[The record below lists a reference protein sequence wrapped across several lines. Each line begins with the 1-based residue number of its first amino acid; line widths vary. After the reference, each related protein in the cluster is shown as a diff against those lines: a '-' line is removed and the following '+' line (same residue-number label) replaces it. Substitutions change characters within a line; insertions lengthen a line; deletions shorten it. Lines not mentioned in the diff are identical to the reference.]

1 MKRPTE
7 DDGPTSPQ
15 DALQASLRHQR
26 ILTEFGTRALA
37 ESGVPVLLQEATRR
51 ALAGI
56 GIDHA
61 KAMRHRPETGDL
73 LIVAGVGWREG
84 VVGHAT
90 VPADRWSPAGLALHT
105 HQPVGVPDL
114 RAAGDLRIPDVLARH
129 GILAVL
135 NVPIGTDD
143 ALWGVL
149 EVDHEQPRHFSE
161 SDVLFLQS
169 LANLLGAAIQRAGAE
184 QRAGLE
190 RAQLD
195 AVLAQMPSGVAIAEA
210 PSGRLLMHNA
220 RAVELIGHPLLE
232 SDTYEG
238 YARYGALNEDG
249 TPLPPAEYP
258 IARAAVAGETVV
270 QMPMRYRRGDGRITH
285 FLVSAAPVRDA
296 DGNVVLA
303 VSTFDDVDERVRTE
317 AELRAVRDRLAHVL
331 ESTTDCV
338 LAIGRDWRILYQ
350 NRRTRDLLNGG
361 RDLTG
366 VDLWEAYPAAAGSIF
381 QERCRT
387 AMAEQVSVE
396 FDGYYPP
403 LDLWLEC
410 HAHPSPDRLTVF
422 FRDVSERRRQ
432 REAQAER
439 DARYRATFEQAA
451 VGMAHVDLD
460 GHWIQINE
468 RLCEITGYPRDELY
482 RISYR
487 DITVPEDL
495 PADLAQG
502 QRLRAGEID
511 NYTLEKRYRRKD
523 GAIVWVNLTVSLV
536 RTADGQPLH
545 YIAVVEDI
553 SARKRAEAE
562 REELLRQQDLLMREM
577 NHRIKNSLQMVAN
590 LVHMQSADL
599 RDLNARWRFQE
610 TATRITTIAR
620 VHERLYRF
628 SDVTAVDFAPYLRD
642 LCHDLA
648 GSLGLGGTRL
658 TVHAIDA
665 NVPPDTALPLGL
677 IVNELVTNAAKYAYP
692 TGAPG
697 PVRVVLDRTG
707 GGRLRLSVSDEG
719 VGLPPGFRPE
729 TSGGLG
735 MRVLQALT
743 AQLDADLHLC
753 EQPRGTAFQVV
764 LPMR

>member
-1 MKRPTE
+1 MKRPAD
-7 DDGPTSPQ
+7 DDGQTSPQ
-15 DALQASLRHQR
+15 DALQVSLRHQR
-26 ILTEFGTRALA
+26 LLTEFGTRALA
-37 ESGVPVLLQEATRR
+37 ESRVPLLLDEATRR
-51 ALAGI
+51 ASTGI
-56 GIDHA
+56 GAVRA
-61 KAMRHRPETGDL
+61 KAMRHRPETDDL
-73 LIVAGVGWREG
+73 LIVAGIGWHDG

-90 VPADRWSPAGLALHT
+90 VAADRQSPAGRALHT
-105 HQPVGVPDL
+105 RQPVAVPDL
-114 RAAGDLRIPDVLARH
+114 RVAGDLRIPPVLAQH
-129 GILAVL
+129 GVVAVL
-135 NVPIGTDD
+135 NVPIGTDS
-143 ALWGVL
+143 AVWGVL
-149 EVDHEQPRHFSE
+149 EVDGEQPRRFSE
-161 SDVLFLQS
+161 SDVLYLQG
-169 LANLLGAAIQRAGAE
+169 LANLLGAALQRAEAE

-195 AVLAQMPSGVAIAEA
+195 AVLAQMPSGVAVAEA

-220 RAVELIGHPLLE
+220 RAVALLGHPLLE

-238 YARYGALNEDG
+238 YVRYGALNADD
-249 TPLPPAEYP
+249 TPLPPDRYP

-270 QMPMRYRRGDGRITH
+270 QQPMRYRRGDGRITH

-296 DGNVVLA
+296 DGNVALA
-303 VSTFDDVDERVRTE
+303 VSTFEDVDERVRME
-317 AELRAVRDRLAHVL
+317 AELRTVRDRLSHVL

-338 LAIGRDWRILYQ
+338 AVFDRDWRILYQ
-350 NRRTRDLLNGG
+350 NQRTRDLLNGG
-361 RDLTG
+361 RDVTG
-366 VDLWEAYPAAAGSIF
+366 ETLWETYPAAAGTVF
-381 QERCRT
+381 ETRFRA
-387 AMAEQVSVE
+387 AMADQAPVE
-396 FDGYYPP
+396 FEGYYAP

-410 HAHPSPDRLTVF
+410 HGHPSPDRLSVF
-422 FRDVSERRRQ
+422 FRDVTERRRQ
-432 REAQAER
+432 REEQAER

-468 RLCEITGYPRDELY
+468 RLCEITGYPREELC

-495 PADLAQG
+495 PADMTQG
-502 QRLRAGEID
+502 RRLKAGEID
-511 NYTLEKRYRRKD
+511 SYTLEKRYRRKD

-545 YIAVVEDI
+545 YIAVIEDI
-553 SARKRAEAE
+553 STRKRAEAE

-590 LVHMQSADL
+590 LVYMQSV
-599 RDLNARWRFQE
+599 DLNDPDARWRFQE
-610 TATRITTIAR
+610 TANRVTTIAR

-628 SDVTAVDFAPYLRD
+628 SDVTAVDFGPYLRD

-658 TVHAIDA
+658 TVDA
-665 NVPPDTALPLGL
+665 VGATLPPDTALPLGL

-692 TGAPG
+692 TGALG
-697 PVRVVLDRTG
+697 PVRVTLDRTE

-729 TSGGLG
+729 ASSGLG

-743 AQLDADLHLC
+743 AQLDADLRVA
-753 EQPRGTAFQVV
+753 EGGRGTCFQVI
-764 LPMR
+764 LPTG

>member
-1 MKRPTE
+1 MKRPAE
-7 DDGPTSPQ
+7 DDGQTAAQ

-26 ILTEFGTRALA
+26 LLTEFGTRALA
-37 ESGVPVLLQEATRR
+37 ESRVPLLLDEATRR
-51 ALAGI
+51 AASGVGTLRAKALRHRAEMGDLLVVAGI
-56 GIDHA
+56 GWHDGVIGRA
-61 KAMRHRPETGDL
+61 A
-73 LIVAGVGWREG
+73 VAANRQ
-84 VVGHAT
+84 
-90 VPADRWSPAGLALHT
+90 SPAGRALHT
-105 HQPVGVPDL
+105 RAPVTVPDL
-114 RAAGDLRIPDVLARH
+114 RAAGDLHIPPVLAEH
-129 GILAVL
+129 GIVAVL
-135 NVPIGTDD
+135 NVPIGTED
-143 ALWGVL
+143 AVWGVL
-149 EVDHEQPRHFSE
+149 EVDSEQPRRFSE
-161 SDVLFLQS
+161 SDVLYLQG
-169 LANLLGAAIQRAGAE
+169 LAHLLGAALQRAEAE

-195 AVLAQMPSGVAIAEA
+195 AVLAQMPSGVAVAEA

-220 RAVELIGHPLLE
+220 RAVHLLGHPLLDA
-232 SDTYEG
+232 DTYEG

-249 TPLPPAEYP
+249 TPLRPEEYP
-258 IARAAVAGETVV
+258 IARAAMAGETVV
-270 QMPMRYRRGDGRITH
+270 QQPMRYRRGDGRITH
-285 FLVSAAPVRDA
+285 FLVSAAPVRDT
-296 DGNVVLA
+296 DGNVALA
-303 VSTFDDVDERVRTE
+303 VSTFEDVDELVRMET
-317 AELRAVRDRLAHVL
+317 ELRAVRDRLSHVL

-338 LAIGRDWRILYQ
+338 VVLDRDWRILYQ
-350 NRRTRDLLNGG
+350 NQRTRDLLNGG

-366 VDLWEAYPAAAGSIF
+366 QSLWQAYPGAVGTVFETRFRA
-381 QERCRT
+381 
-387 AMAEQVSVE
+387 AMADQAPVE
-396 FDGYYPP
+396 FEGYYPP

-410 HAHPSPDRLTVF
+410 HAHPAPDRLSVF
-422 FRDVSERRRQ
+422 FRDVTERRHQ

-460 GHWIQINE
+460 GRWIQINQ
-468 RLCEITGYPRDELY
+468 RLCQITGYPRDELC

-502 QRLRAGEID
+502 RRLKSGEIES
-511 NYTLEKRYRRKD
+511 YTLEKRYRRKD

-545 YIAVVEDI
+545 YISVIEDI

-562 REELLRQQDLLMREM
+562 REELMRQQDLLMREM

-590 LVHMQSADL
+590 LVYMQAADL
-599 RDLNARWRFQE
+599 RDADARWRFQE
-610 TATRITTIAR
+610 TANRVTTIAR

-628 SDVTAVDFAPYLRD
+628 SDVTAVDFGPYLRD

-658 TVHAIDA
+658 AVDAIDTTL
-665 NVPPDTALPLGL
+665 PPDTALPLGL

-692 TGAPG
+692 TGALG
-697 PVRVVLDRTG
+697 PVQVRLDRTQ
-707 GGRLRLSVSDEG
+707 GGRLRLSVSDKG

-729 TSGGLG
+729 TSSGLG

-743 AQLDADLHLC
+743 AQLDADLHVA
-753 EQPRGTAFQVV
+753 EGGRGTCFQVV
-764 LPMR
+764 LPMG